1 MPFNRDLIESGCALK
16 TFDGDLSVLERVIDW
31 TVTKPGFADQQCKPF
46 GYDVARRQR
55 VLCTGGVGYIGSH
68 TVVKLVEHGFQV
80 AIADAS
86 LSTSVT
92 VLERLRDLTGENI
105 PFFEVDMNDEVA
117 IDRLF
122 QEQQFD
128 GVVHCAGLPADSGS
142 AEDPMQFYES
152 NVVGTMAVLKAM
164 ENHNCKHIVF
174 SSSASVYEPSD
185 QPITESQPLG
195 PSCLFGRTKFM
206 TEQILSDACQ
216 ANKGLAVSVL
226 RCFNTCGAHRSGR
239 IGSEQSE
246 MAFMS
251 SMQQFGIRDC
261 IHVDDVAEGHALAL
275 KKLCTT
281 GSGITFHNL
290 GSGKG
295 VSAVEMAKAY
305 QQISKTTTGCNLT
318 QPMPNLSYISNS
330 AKARTE
336 LGWQPKCGLA
346 QIVGSACKWKIENP
360 FGYGSGPSMK

>member
-92 VLERLRDLTGENI
+92 VLERLRELTGENI

-261 IHVDDVAEGHALAL
+261 IHVDDVAEGHALAQEAL
-275 KKLCTT
+275 
-281 GSGITFHNL
+281 HNGQRHHFPQPWFWQGRL
-290 GSGKG
+290 GCRDGKG
-295 VSAVEMAKAY
+295 ISADIQDDHWLQPDPTHAKPFVHIE
-305 QQISKTTTGCNLT
+305 QRKGKDGI
-318 QPMPNLSYISNS
+318 
-330 AKARTE
+330 
-336 LGWQPKCGLA
+336 GLA
-346 QIVGSACKWKIENP
+346 AEMRPCSDCRVCLQVED
-360 FGYGSGPSMK
+360 